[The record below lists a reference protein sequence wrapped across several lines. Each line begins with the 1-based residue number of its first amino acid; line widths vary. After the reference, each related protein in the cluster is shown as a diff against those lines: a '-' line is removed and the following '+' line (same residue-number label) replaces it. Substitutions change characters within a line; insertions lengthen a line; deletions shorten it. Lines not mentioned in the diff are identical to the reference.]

1 MAKKSKKQIKEE
13 KLLIQRDRLNMLIKV
28 LPTLLEQPMFQA
40 LVWWKVSSRNRVLD
54 FTNKLIVTSEFA
66 GLTEAGAEG
75 TYGKIDIEPVDL
87 PQGVV
92 LGAIIQE
99 AEDSLEFADWLS
111 DKSKSVI
118 ARAKEEYTE
127 TSEEVSGLIDSFFG
141 WLGDKKEGLDE
152 SGYGTGGGI
161 GN

>member
-1 MAKKSKKQIKEE
+1 MAKKTKKQLKEE
-13 KLLIQRDRLNMLIKV
+13 KLLIQRDRINMLIKV

-40 LVWWKVSSRNRVLD
+40 LVWWKISSHNRVLD
-54 FTNKLIVTSEFA
+54 FTNKLIVTQEVA

-92 LGAIIQE
+92 MGAIIQE
-99 AEDSLEFADWLS
+99 VEDSLEFADWLS
-111 DKSKSVI
+111 DKSKSII
-118 ARAKEEYTE
+118 AKAKEEYQE
-127 TSEEVSGLIDSFFG
+127 TSEDFSSWLDDLIKGFDEWGSGG
-141 WLGDKKEGLDE
+141 AGM
-152 SGYGTGGGI
+152 GGI

>member
-1 MAKKSKKQIKEE
+1 MAKKSKKEIKEE

-28 LPTLLEQPMFQA
+28 LPTLIEQPMFQA
-40 LVWWKVSSRNRVLD
+40 LIWWKISSQNKVLD

-66 GLTEAGAEG
+66 GLTELGAEG
-75 TYGKIDIEPVDL
+75 TYGKIDIQPPDL

-99 AEDSLEFADWLS
+99 AEDSLEFAEWLN
-111 DKSKSVI
+111 DKSRSII
-118 ARAKEEYTE
+118 AKAKEEY
-127 TSEEVSGLIDSFFG
+127 SEGKEDVSNWLDDLIKGF
-141 WLGDKKEGLDE
+141 DE
-152 SGYGTGGGI
+152 WGGGGAGMGGI